1 MQQQWE
7 RSEIAETKIISPS
20 YSQGLKD
27 AQIAMESQNT
37 LTTYSYIVG
46 DLRTIGRIPKKK
58 FRLVVVPEILVQR
71 MLACQEDQDRGSNRV
86 LVAKNE
92 VERKVT
98 KLSKKG
104 YKRYITKR
112 LKSIVDLTFS
122 TYRFYIFRRC

>member
-1 MQQQWE
+1 MGTLRNCGDQNNLAQLLTGLE
-7 RSEIAETKIISPS
+7 RCPDCDGVSKYADHVFLHCRRFADNRT
-20 YSQGLKD
+20 
-27 AQIAMESQNT
+27 NT
-37 LTTYSYIVG
+37 
-46 DLRTIGRIPKKK
+46 KKK

-71 MLACQEDQDRGSNRV
+71 MLACQEDRDRGSNQV